1 MPLPRPLRQSSSLLM
16 VVLIFSKKARNL
28 DCYVKISPLRNV
40 GN

>member
-1 MPLPRPLRQSSSLLM
+1 MPRPLRQASSLLT
-16 VVLIFSKKARNL
+16 VVLVFSKKVRNL